1 MGGCQLQLE
10 EEMGCCCNKFRGT
23 FKSSH
28 FHKYWEKINEVNAQ
42 SLQMHHVHAWFQFSQ
57 MSTNWFEQFAI
68 FIVLVYLRKSHSSW
82 WKNQKL
88 FGKLWGRRERWAAD
102 VEPAR
107 SNVSLC
113 ERAQFP
119 FLAFESLL
127 ADLKLRM
134 ETGRGAS
141 FQEGH
146 QVQHKLHKCSLLKR
160 HWWWKETWG
169 ISLHSPL
176 YDIVAYIDN
185 KNDKNG
191 MYAHVCGL
199 LAPQVL

>member
-1 MGGCQLQLE
+1 MHD
-10 EEMGCCCNKFRGT
+10 
-23 FKSSH
+23 SSSAKCLLTDLNN
-28 FHKYWEKINEVNAQ
+28 FYCVGIIEKI
-42 SLQMHHVHAWFQFSQ
+42 SLFM
-57 MSTNWFEQFAI
+57 M
-68 FIVLVYLRKSHSSW
+68 
-82 WKNQKL
+82 KNQKL
-88 FGKLWGRRERWAAD
+88 FGKLWGRSERWAAD

-119 FLAFESLL
+119 FLTFESLL

-199 LAPQVL
+199 LQNFMR